1 HKTRL
6 RSTDSVGASG
16 VLRGERE
23 VLRGKAGVRGS
34 VLSQLLKAVNEVHQL
49 SGRELRSLPLVLECQ
64 NPGRVQVHRGV
75 RVVRV
80 AEGIPRNAEQDTL
93 SDRHKFGR
101 GVKVHHQPRGS
112 VGNRSQFRR
121 DLRLPTS
128 VVQRRTV
135 GEADHGDELQPRI
148 NLVDDLPLSLRICP
162 AEVDRPSGDEQRCT
176 VVGTGDILGLV
187 QPDSPLDLSGAGVF
201 LSVEALWALSTDYRN
216 TWLMVRVVRV

>member
-1 HKTRL
+1 FHVT
-6 RSTDSVGASG
+6 G
-16 VLRGERE
+16 VQTC
-23 VLRGKAGVRGS
+23 A
-34 VLSQLLKAVNEVHQL
+34 
-49 SGRELRSLPLVLECQ
+49 LP
-64 NPGRVQVHRGV
+64 
-75 RVVRV
+75 
-80 AEGIPRNAEQDTL
+80 I
-93 SDRHKFGR
+93 
-101 GVKVHHQPRGS
+101 
-112 VGNRSQFRR
+112 SQFRR

-216 TWLMVRVVRV
+216 TWLMVRVVRVRSRDGDVGVSVDQRPEVH